1 MVALFGCAFFLT
13 IGTKIIDFS
22 WRSSAE
28 KDQQYMC
35 IELGKA
41 LGSLSV
47 IGAFVYFLDAI
58 FGGIDVHKSRMCNE

>member
-22 WRSSAE
+22 WRAPNESG
-28 KDQQYMC
+28 QQYMC
-35 IELGKA
+35 VELGKA
-41 LGSLSV
+41 LGSLSI

-58 FGGIDVHKSRMCNE
+58 FGGIDLYKSRLCDE